1 METHLLILLGVG
13 CVFGAVAGFIFCCCA
28 ITVLNPPPR
37 QNTRAHHLGRR
48 LGWSG
53 AVRQVK

>member
-28 ITVLNPPPR
+28 LTALNPPPR
-37 QNTRAHHLGRR
+37 NVRRHNLGRLLVVSHPEWR
-48 LGWSG
+48 D
-53 AVRQVK
+53 